1 MPQRY
6 QQGSFSWTLT
16 YCSSRLHLWTS
27 RDVQDATAKGGRL
40 SVCRFSA
47 SSAPALRVECFLHSQ
62 ETKCHLLSPSSFP
75 ISISS
80 FFSLCFTLCVLRMC
94 SATQQYPQPHLS
106 SFSETFPTL
115 HPTKDKTLACFSSH
129 LLHSCF
135 ELHSFTHSTTISK
148 CIRISKVSWV
158 PRGLNPKREGGHYHC
173 QRDTGNNWFRHPLG
187 WGLQFLLKCTVLP
200 PELKTCVWL
209 RACAMRLCC
218 VLAVFK
224 EAWRRKLLDH
234 EKWPH
239 WKQRENGDESIIR
252 FIIGRPSRAR
262 SVAQL
267 WGTWLIK
274 TRAGRPLLFVSA
286 TGLWCHDSLCSQ
298 GLFAA
303 L

>member
-1 MPQRY
+1 MFRM
-6 QQGSFSWTLT
+6 QQPRAGDSACVGSQHPVP
-16 YCSSRLHLWTS
+16 LHYGWN
-27 RDVQDATAKGGRL
+27 
-40 SVCRFSA
+40 A
-47 SSAPALRVECFLHSQ
+47 SSTRRKLNVISFLPPPF
-62 ETKCHLLSPSSFP
+62 PSLFP
-75 ISISS
+75 L
-80 FFSLCFTLCVLRMC
+80 FLSLCFTLCVLRMC
-94 SATQQYPQPHLS
+94 SATEQYPQPHLS

-135 ELHSFTHSTTISK
+135 KLHSFTHSTTISK

-187 WGLQFLLKCTVLP
+187 WGLQFLLKCTVLL